1 MVHSD
6 HFWGTQNPEN
16 LVQKYG
22 TPLYVYNET
31 ILRERCKEMKNLVDY
46 DKFIV
51 DYSMKANS
59 NPALL
64 RLLHEEAV
72 EVDVMSPGE
81 IYIAMLSGFRPEEIF
96 FICNNV
102 SEDEMRYAINR
113 GIRISVDSLSQLEQY
128 GQLAPGSE
136 VAIRVN
142 PGIGAGHHAK
152 VVTGGKSTKFGINT
166 DMLDEIKKICAKYS
180 LKVIGINQHIG
191 SLFLKCDEYLKSI
204 ESLFEFSLNFQELD
218 FIDFGGG
225 FGVPYNPGTDN
236 ARLPL
241 DELGQALSRHIR
253 DFNFLYGRELT
264 YRIEPGRYLVA
275 ECGCL
280 LGTVHAVKENNTKY
294 IGTDLGFNTLM
305 RPVLYDS
312 YHEIDLYRNGT
323 LIHKQAPGSDAA
335 NREDVSENETV
346 TIVGNICESGDILA
360 RDRSM
365 PVIRKGD
372 IIAVKNAG
380 AYGHVMSSNY
390 NGRLRPAEV
399 LITTAG
405 TAKLIRKRDS
415 YENLVENY
423 L

>member
-1 MVHSD
+1 MENSN
-6 HFWGTQNPEN
+6 HFWGIENPEQ

-31 ILRERCKEMKNLVDY
+31 ILRERVREMKRLVNY

-64 RLLHEEAV
+64 KLLREESV

-81 IYIAMLSGFRPEEIF
+81 IYIAMSAGFKPEEIF

-102 SEDEMRYAINR
+102 SEDEMKFAIDK
-113 GIRISVDSLSQLEQY
+113 GIKISIDSLSQLEQY
-128 GQLAPGSE
+128 GQLAPGSK
-136 VAIRVN
+136 VALRIN

-152 VVTGGKSTKFGINT
+152 VVTGGKSTKFGINP
-166 DMLDEIKKICAKYS
+166 DMVDEIEDICKKYN
-180 LKVIGINQHIG
+180 LKVTGINQHIG
-191 SLFLKCDEYLKSI
+191 SLFLECDEYLKSI
-204 ESLFEFSLNFQELD
+204 DSLFEFSLNFHDLD

-225 FGVPYNPGTDN
+225 FGVPYNKSTDRH
-236 ARLPL
+236 RLPL
-241 DELGQALSRHIR
+241 DKLGHSLLKHIR
-253 DFNFLYGRELT
+253 EFNLRYGKELY
-264 YRIEPGRYLVA
+264 YRIEPGRYIAA

-280 LGTVHAVKENNTKY
+280 LGRVHAVKENHATY
-294 IGTDLGFNTLM
+294 IGTDIGFNTLM
-305 RPVLYDS
+305 RPILYDS

-323 LIHKQAPGSDAA
+323 LI
-335 NREDVSENETV
+335 EDTIDRKPV

-360 RDRSM
+360 KDRSM
-365 PVIRKGD
+365 PSIKKGD
-372 IIAVKNAG
+372 ILAVKSAG

-399 LITTAG
+399 LITSSG
-405 TAKLIRKRDS
+405 TSKLIRKRDS
-415 YENLVENY
+415 YENLIENY
-423 L
+423 IF